1 LIPLQK
7 EVEVI
12 LTRQLASYLAVPVFL
27 VDPAGNLVYYN
38 EPAEQL
44 LGQRF
49 EETGEMGVGAW
60 ATMFDPTDAAGDS
73 IPPDSLPLIVALRE
87 RRPVHR
93 DMWIRGH
100 DGLRRRLEVTALPIV
115 GQAGRFLGGIALF
128 WEENG
133 P

>member
-1 LIPLQK
+1 LILPQK

-49 EETGEMGVGAW
+49 EETGEMDVEAW
-60 ATMFDPTDAAGDS
+60 ATMFDPTDAAGDP
-73 IPPDSLPLIVALRE
+73 IPPDSLPLVVALRE
-87 RRPVHR
+87 RKPVHR
-93 DMWIRGH
+93 DMWIRDH
-100 DGLRRRLEVTALPIV
+100 NGLRRRLEVTALPIV

-128 WEENG
+128 WEANG

>member
-1 LIPLQK
+1 VIPLQK

-27 VDPAGNLVYYN
+27 VDPEGSLVYYN

-49 EETGEMGVGAW
+49 EETGEMRLEAWSSMFEPEDSSGA
-60 ATMFDPTDAAGDS
+60 P
-73 IPPDSLPLIVALRE
+73 IPSDGLPLVVAIRH
-87 RRPVHR
+87 RRPAHR
-93 DMWIRGH
+93 ELWIRDQEGV
-100 DGLRRRLEVTALPIV
+100 RRRLQITALPIV

-128 WEENG
+128 WEAG
-133 P
+133 DP